1 MMKSFYKDI
10 IDNGGEGIMIKH
22 PLSTYENGRSNYMLK
37 YKPAFDR
44 EAVIIDYKMG
54 DPDSKYKGMLGSFIC
69 RPLKNH
75 DTYMSVDED
84 DDHIFTLS
92 GMDDKIRKN
101 YLKSHPKGTI
111 ITFECSGF
119 TDKGVPRFGR
129 YLRIRDDVIVKSH
142 TSTNDREQLD
152 RVLEI
157 FTHLEKYYKSN
168 YDTFRAKTYM
178 GLNKILKNLSSDKD
192 LEPQNMKKIKG
203 IGQGNN

>member
-1 MMKSFYKDI
+1 
-10 IDNGGEGIMIKH
+10 
-22 PLSTYENGRSNYMLK
+22 MLK

-92 GMDDKIRKN
+92 GMDDKTVRIIR
-101 YLKSHPKGTI
+101 KSHPKGTI
-111 ITFECSGF
+111 ITYECSGF
-119 TDKGVPRFGR
+119 TDKGFLDLVDIFV
-129 YLRIRDDVIVKSH
+129 LEMMSLLNHILLQMIEK
-142 TSTNDREQLD
+142 LD

-157 FTHLEKYYKSN
+157 FIHLEKYYKSN

-178 GLNKILKNLSSDKD
+178 GLNKILKYLSSDKD

-203 IGQGNN
+203 IGQGTIDRIKEIIDTGITSRI